1 MAVLTSGRESSVTND
16 ATSPAPPP
24 PPPLRNPRSDGMIGS
39 LRIVILIF
47 VATANTM
54 TNAPNNAVPT
64 QNLFTKVTRS
74 R

>member
-16 ATSPAPPP
+16 ATSPAPP
-24 PPPLRNPRSDGMIGS
+24 RNPRSDGMIGS